1 MMTMLILSVFF
12 SISASAYDVM
22 VDGIYY
28 NIVTKVKTA
37 EVTKDDN
44 FYSGDVTIPET
55 ITVDNVVY
63 NVTSIGREAFVGCYD
78 LTSITIPNSVT
89 SIGEWAFSGCG
100 GLTSITIPNSVTSI
114 GKWAFSYCSGLTSVT
129 IPNSVTSIG

>member
-12 SISASAYDVM
+12 SISASAYDVE

-28 NIVTKVKTA
+28 NIVTKGKAA
-37 EVTKDDN
+37 EVTKGDN
-44 FYSGDVTIPET
+44 NYSGDVTIPGT

-63 NVTSIGREAFVGCYD
+63 NVTSIGEEAFSYF
-78 LTSITIPNSVT
+78 T
-89 SIGEWAFSGCG
+89 

-114 GKWAFSYCSGLTSVT
+114 GYCAFVCCTGLTSIT
-129 IPNSVTSIG
+129 IPDSVTSIEGGAFDCCN